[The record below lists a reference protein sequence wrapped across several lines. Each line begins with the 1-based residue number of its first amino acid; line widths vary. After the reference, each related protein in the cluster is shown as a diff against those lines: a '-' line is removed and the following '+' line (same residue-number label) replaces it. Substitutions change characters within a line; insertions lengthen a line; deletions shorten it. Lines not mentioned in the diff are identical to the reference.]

1 MTAAAE
7 LTGSMRVW
15 RPYVDEPLVTS
26 AFLGG
31 WASCDAETRQRLT
44 AYLDALVKDRDVPV
58 HTAVAFNAVYFG
70 YDIASGGYVGGP
82 LDIGAFPSVALGD
95 EIDALPVGAMI
106 NIRTGG
112 DLLPAEIIYKEGAH
126 GQVEPFGDV
135 PGWLSGAP
143 SGARG
148 PGLHTPEDTPVL
160 QERLIFDST
169 AFGQEMAPTT
179 ERLLRLQRQGRTDP
193 FGHLV
198 VDARYTPS
206 EVDLGDSD
214 YYIRFLVTRGRAQ
227 LTSAI
232 APAPLPTLL
241 APGHREAELIDGVR
255 GLMDAIRHALRSL
268 AEARVWGEYAFTRA
282 SMASRLASTGPLGR
296 DDLDRFAR
304 STVRWAMRTGRR
316 RSTLGPTPAY
326 TAVGAALRSRPEW
339 HDQIRGTRY
348 PLAVCHANSVLA
360 DVARRESDEST
371 GLLEGGVRLALD
383 DRWQAGG
390 IWRSVLESGVA
401 TQEAAPGPVDEPLGR
416 GWAESLP
423 IATAEG
429 TRGAPRGLI
438 GQWSVRVEPGVPTTG
453 AGSGLSRPDDSDL
466 GVLVELCVTESEV
479 RWAVPLRLSHM
490 RGRRLP
496 LAEAVADELLGRRS
510 AGSRMRV
517 VLGIAGRALPHEVES
532 HDVRLVKEEQ
542 PCLEGIVW
550 PESFFPGIWITL
562 SWAQGSSVVHGRTTL
577 LEQPV
582 IIDGQLVEHR
592 YDPRVLARDGGPYP
606 DDPGGA
612 GLSCEAVLLMA
623 VRRLGLLDQYGQAML
638 ARVDVPEAAS
648 VVLDGIAVDVRG
660 IQQALTEMIADRRLT
675 VSRGSRSCSGRTY
688 HPPRHGE
695 PAEELVCYWPP
706 VSPVRGGTV
715 PEGEEASQP
724 LSAGVREH
732 TVGGFLRRIGH
743 LGHQATDEQR
753 ARYREDHRRF
763 LLTGPG
769 ELPPGFTYVRPH
781 RRGH

>member
-1 MTAAAE
+1 M
-7 LTGSMRVW
+7 SVW
-15 RPYVDEPLVTS
+15 RPYEDEPLVTS

-31 WASCDAETRQRLT
+31 WASCDAGTRQRLT
-44 AYLDALVKDRDVPV
+44 TYLGALVEDRDVPV

-70 YDIASGGYVGGP
+70 YDVASGGYVGGP

-112 DLLPAEIIYKEGAH
+112 DLLPAEIVYKEGAH
-126 GQVEPFGDV
+126 EQVEPFGDV

-143 SGARG
+143 SGACG
-148 PGLHTPEDTPVL
+148 PGLHIPNDAPVL
-160 QERLIFDST
+160 RERLIFDST

-179 ERLLRLQRQGRTDP
+179 ERLLRLQRRGRTDP

-198 VDARYTPS
+198 VNARYTPS
-206 EVDLGDSD
+206 EVELGDSD
-214 YYIRFLVTRGRAQ
+214 YYIRFLITRGRAQ
-227 LTSAI
+227 LTSAF
-232 APAPLPTLL
+232 APTPLPTLL
-241 APGHREAELIDGVR
+241 APGHREEELIGGVR
-255 GLMDAIRHALRSL
+255 GLMDAIRHALGAL
-268 AEARVWGEYAFTRA
+268 DEARVWGEYAFTRA

-304 STVRWAMRTGRR
+304 STVRWATRSGRR
-316 RSTLGPTPAY
+316 RSTPGPAY

-339 HDQIRGTRY
+339 HDQVRGTRY

-360 DVARRESDEST
+360 DVVRREPDEST
-371 GLLEGGVRLALD
+371 GLLEGGVRLSLD

-401 TQEAAPGPVDEPLGR
+401 AGEPRLGPVDEPLGR

-429 TRGAPRGLI
+429 VQGALRGPA
-438 GQWSVRVEPGVPTTG
+438 GQWPTRADPGVPAARVG
-453 AGSGLSRPDDSDL
+453 CGLSWPDDSDL
-466 GVLVELCVTESEV
+466 GVLVGLHVTESEV
-479 RWAVPLRLSHM
+479 CWAVPLRSSHV

-496 LAEAVADELLGRRS
+496 LSEAVADELLGRRS
-510 AGSRMRV
+510 VARRMRFVLEVAGS
-517 VLGIAGRALPHEVES
+517 ALPHGEES
-532 HDVRLVKEEQ
+532 HDVHLVMDGQ
-542 PCLEGIVW
+542 PCLEGIAW
-550 PESFFPGIWITL
+550 PDSFFPGIWITL
-562 SWAQGSSVVHGRTTL
+562 GWERGSSVVRGRTAL

-592 YDPRVLARDGGPYP
+592 YDPRVLARDGGWYP
-606 DDPGGA
+606 DDPSGAGRA
-612 GLSCEAVLLMA
+612 GLSCEAVLLRA

-638 ARVDVPEAAS
+638 ARLDVPEAAS
-648 VVLDGIAVDVRG
+648 IVLDGIAVDVRG
-660 IQQALTEMIADRRLT
+660 IQHALTEMIADRRLT
-675 VSRGSRSCSGRTY
+675 VSWGSRSRSGRTH

-695 PAEELVCYWPP
+695 PVEELVCYWPP
-706 VSPVRGGTV
+706 MSPAQGGTV
-715 PEGEEASQP
+715 PEDEEAPQP
-724 LSAGVREH
+724 PFPGVREH

-781 RRGH
+781 RRGR